1 MKKLLIIPLLL
12 FFGLLITSCDE
23 KTTDPV
29 NPSAKKGAI
38 FIQSTPSGAQIFVN
52 GTNSGKVTPDT
63 VKNLDSGFVNITLK
77 LTGYGD
83 TTFSRQILPNMTSSV
98 FIQMSQPP
106 IFEVSFSNVQLFEQ
120 SSSSF
125 SGIKLSTG
133 TRVNSSAADA
143 DIFLETVDLKSQD
156 QRSPAVSNPRITY
169 FNNSPASTNILDGVV
184 SSTFSAST
192 WGKSK
197 ARSSTTYSF
206 LYTKDGNYVKLIC
219 TSYGGAT
226 GPTDPDRWVRI
237 SYKYNQTVGDKR
249 FKTN

>member
-1 MKKLLIIPLLL
+1 MKKLLLIPILLL
-12 FFGLLITSCDE
+12 FGLLITSFYE
-23 KTTDPV
+23 ETTSPESGGT
-29 NPSAKKGAI
+29 NKGSI
-38 FIQSTPSGAQIFVN
+38 FVSSTPTGAQIWVN
-52 GTNSGKVTPDT
+52 GSNTGKITPDT

-77 LTGYGD
+77 LTNYKD
-83 TTFSRQILPNMTSSV
+83 TTFSREILPNFTSSV

-106 IFEVSFSNVQLFEQ
+106 IYEVSFTNIQLFEQ
-120 SSSSF
+120 ASSSF

-133 TRVNSSAADA
+133 TRVNSSSADA

-156 QRSPAVSNPRITY
+156 QRVPAVSNPRITY
-169 FNNSPASTNILDGVV
+169 FNNSPASTNILDGVA
-184 SSTFSAST
+184 SSIFSATT

-219 TSYGGAT
+219 TSFGGAT

-237 SYKYNQTVGDKR
+237 SYKYNQTVGDTR